1 MVVIII
7 IIIIIIII
15 VVVIIIIVVV
25 FNILLLFLRV
35 VVDVIFWAELLF
47 LNYLNWKLA
56 FGNGLMG
63 RGGFLRDSRHPVPRV
78 GLNEMLTLDVVV
90 VFILQMTVV

>member
-1 MVVIII
+1 MVVIINIII
-7 IIIIIIII
+7 IIIIV

-25 FNILLLFLRV
+25 FNILLLFLRA

-56 FGNGLMG
+56 FGSGLMG
-63 RGGFLRDSRHPVPRV
+63 RGGGSWGILGILFRV
-78 GLNEMLTLDVVV
+78 LDW
-90 VFILQMTVV
+90 MRC

>member
-1 MVVIII
+1 MAVIII

-56 FGNGLMG
+56 FGSGLMG
-63 RGGFLRDSRHPVPRV
+63 RGFWGILGILFRV
-78 GLNEMLTLDVVV
+78 LDW
-90 VFILQMTVV
+90 MRC